1 MTTLI
6 VSVRGIAMS
15 LSKQSDVARV
25 LETAKSPGWTLR
37 LDGSS
42 IVAEHDSGVEGL
54 PWTVVARRGG
64 RGMRVSLYQ
73 PGDDTSIE
81 GVELGEV
88 AGPARD
94 MGRQLRGLLEDAPLE
109 SAL

>member
-1 MTTLI
+1 M
-6 VSVRGIAMS
+6 A
-15 LSKQSDVARV
+15 LSNSSDLSRV
-25 LETAKSPGWTLR
+25 CAAAASPEWNVTVV
-37 LDGSS
+37 GST
-42 IVAEHDSGVEGL
+42 IVAEHNSGVPGL

-88 AGPARD
+88 SGPARD
-94 MGRQLRGLLEDAPLE
+94 MGRQLRGFLEDAPLDH
-109 SAL
+109 AL